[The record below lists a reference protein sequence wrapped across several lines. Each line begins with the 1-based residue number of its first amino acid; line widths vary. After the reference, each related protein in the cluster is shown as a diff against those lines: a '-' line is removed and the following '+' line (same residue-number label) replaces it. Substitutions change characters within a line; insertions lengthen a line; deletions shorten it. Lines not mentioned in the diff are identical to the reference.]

1 MVLVTTEPQARP
13 EYNVSE
19 VMLVLQSLPGIAL
32 LYFKLIYTIFSY
44 IRFREDA
51 PTGSVYYRSKA
62 VIRPNCR
69 QNIERVP
76 TLWTR
81 STATLDRMILH
92 LTSSRGIKSD
102 FISRCT
108 MNYLAHSQLTF
119 RIIQHHAPSKR
130 EMRTGSHYSYQDGR
144 GNNS

>member
-1 MVLVTTEPQARP
+1 MLQPAPFITGGSQLLELTADRII
-13 EYNVSE
+13 E
-19 VMLVLQSLPGIAL
+19 VV
-32 LYFKLIYTIFSY
+32 
-44 IRFREDA
+44 
-51 PTGSVYYRSKA
+51 
-62 VIRPNCR
+62 
-69 QNIERVP
+69 
-76 TLWTR
+76 LWTR